1 MRNHK
6 TKPAQLIGASLLTAV
21 LGTAGCTSADEAN
34 RALSGAGYKNVTI
47 TGYRFFLCDEKD
59 TWSTGFEATGP
70 SGRHVSG
77 AVCSGIMKGAT
88 IRLD

>member
-1 MRNHK
+1 MISRNTAMK
-6 TKPAQLIGASLLTAV
+6 LLIGASTLTAV
-21 LGTAGCTSADEAN
+21 LGTTGCTSADEAH
-34 RALSGAGYKNVTI
+34 RALAGAGYKDVTI

-70 SGRHVSG
+70 SGQKVSG